1 MSTLKLGAQIDI
13 AGEPEL
19 ARARRLTE
27 AFLEEALSSGRFG
40 PGARLPTER
49 ALSQQLQVPR
59 SAVRNAFSR
68 LEAVGKV
75 VRITGS
81 GTYVAERESH
91 TEHPAAVLPSFSLES
106 SPLEIMETRLLI
118 EPRLARLV
126 VAHATR
132 TELDYL
138 QECLNRGEEADSLAG
153 FEEWDTRLH
162 QAIAEASHNR
172 LMISLYGMIT
182 AARDQIEWGELK
194 RRSLNGERRAVL
206 EGQHRLIVD
215 ALKSRDADRAELAA
229 REHLRTV
236 HENLLGHAGHDQ
248 VPLLPR

>member
-1 MSTLKLGAQIDI
+1 MSILKLGAQTDK
-13 AGEPEL
+13 AEEPEL
-19 ARARRLTE
+19 ARARRVTE

-59 SAVRNAFSR
+59 SAVRNVFSR
-68 LEAVGKV
+68 LEATGRV

-81 GTYVAERESH
+81 GTYVAEQ
-91 TEHPAAVLPSFSLES
+91 TTPAQQPSAPRPHLES
-106 SPLEIMETRLLI
+106 SPLEIMETRLLV

-132 TELDYL
+132 SEIDFL
-138 QECLNRGEEADSLAG
+138 QECLDRGEAADSLEG

-194 RRSLNGERRAVL
+194 RRSLTDERRVVL
-206 EGQHRLIVD
+206 ERQHRDIVA
-215 ALKSRDADRAELAA
+215 ALKARDAERAELAA
-229 REHLRTV
+229 SEHLRTV
-236 HENLLGHAGHDQ
+236 HQNLLGHANNEQ
-248 VPLLPR
+248 VPMLPG